1 MADTNLQ
8 SSAAERSSKSKQ
20 DLPGCIKYI
29 LLLFLL
35 ILFFAEW
42 GAGEYSRLAEASLL
56 TWIILLVKL
65 ALIAGLIGL
74 IRVQKDLKCNISA
87 PAAGACVPEQTD
99 TTSGFQYITVNG
111 TASGGVFGHYTLAI
125 SGPYPYTVIY
135 PPGGGGVPVVGGK
148 LGEINTTA
156 LSDGSYTI
164 TLTVFPAGAGTPK
177 VCTKTFN
184 LLKVAVFITEVA
196 DVAPVPNFLDETA
209 ELVVGAH
216 IVSVGGV
223 LDLTGTAYVYG
234 CLEVASVEVLYS
246 RVAFPGPG
254 PSQPAFDAALPP
266 AWPPGNTLNP
276 PLVYDPSKY
285 YPWTRIGELPA
296 ELLNDWSTC
305 VLFGTTYPALA
316 PVPWDSYTTTGGVNS
331 GGRYFLLL
339 VVTDTATPTPNTYY
353 DLQRTWVDNWA
364 VVCQIVKFQI
374 FNGTAWVDLPPC
386 TDLLL
391 SYGTIRIVGL
401 AWDALID
408 SAWPATAPN
417 DNFNQYSLA
426 YLKQFSGAWSS
437 IAIATPN
444 VRVPNSLAFVP
455 PAHPDAGDAGVLA
468 EWDLTTLDAGVS
480 TGDCN
485 TPPPP
490 TNQLYRG
497 CSCTY
502 TLQLGV
508 SDNTVTNT
516 ASDEDL
522 HNPTMEIPIKI
533 VNDLT

>member
-1 MADTNLQ
+1 MAEKNLQ
-8 SSAAERSSKSKQ
+8 SSAVERSPKGQ
-20 DLPGCIKYI
+20 RDLPEIIKYI
-29 LLLFLL
+29 LLFIL
-35 ILFFAEW
+35 IVLFFAEW
-42 GAGEYSRLAEASLL
+42 GAGEYARLGEGGWL
-56 TWIILLVKL
+56 TWIILLIKL
-65 ALIAGLIGL
+65 LLIAGLIAL
-74 IRVQKDLKCNISA
+74 IRVQKDLKCNISD
-87 PAAGACVPEQTD
+87 PSGNECVPEQTD
-99 TTSGFQYITVNG
+99 TVGGFQYITVSG

-125 SGPYPYTVIY
+125 SGPYSYSVIY

-156 LSDGSYTI
+156 LPDGSYTI
-164 TLTVFPAGAGTPK
+164 TLTVFPAGAGSTK

-184 LLKVAVFITEVA
+184 LLKVAVFITEIA
-196 DVAPVPNFLDETA
+196 GVAPVPNFIDETA
-209 ELVVGAH
+209 ELVVGSH
-216 IVSVGGV
+216 IVSVGGI
-223 LDLTGTAYVYG
+223 LDVTGTAYVYG
-234 CLEVASVEVLYS
+234 CLEVASVEVLYT
-246 RVAFPGPG
+246 RVAAPGPG
-254 PSQPAFDAALPP
+254 PSQPATNALLPP
-266 AWPPGNTLNP
+266 AWLPGNTLNP
-276 PLVYDPSKY
+276 PLVYDPTKY
-285 YPWTRIGELPA
+285 YPWTRIGELPGD
-296 ELLNDWSTC
+296 LLNDWGTC
-305 VLFGTTYPALA
+305 VLFSTTYPVLEPTA
-316 PVPWDSYTTTGGVNS
+316 WDSYVTTGSPG

-353 DLQRTWVDNWA
+353 DLQRTWIDNWA

-374 FNGTAWVDLPPC
+374 FNGTVWVDLPPC

-417 DNFNQYSLA
+417 DNFNQYSLV
-426 YLKQFSGAWSS
+426 YWKQFSVTASS

-490 TNQLYRG
+490 LNQLYRG

-502 TLQLGV
+502 TLQLNV
-508 SDNTVTNT
+508 SDNTVTDT
-516 ASDEDL
+516 ASDADL
-522 HNPTMEIPIKI
+522 HNPTMEVPIKI

>member
-1 MADTNLQ
+1 MADQNPQ
-8 SSAAERSSKSKQ
+8 SSTVEVASKGRQ

-29 LLLFLL
+29 LLFIL
-35 ILFFAEW
+35 ILLFFAEW
-42 GAGEYSRLAEASLL
+42 GAGEYRGLATAGLL
-56 TWIILLVKL
+56 TWIILLIKL
-65 ALIAGLIGL
+65 ALIAGLIAL
-74 IRVQKDLKCNISA
+74 IRVQKDLKCNISD
-87 PAAGACVPEQTD
+87 PSAGACVAEQTD
-99 TTSGFQYITVNG
+99 TTGGFQYITVKG

-125 SGPYPYTVIY
+125 SGPYAYTVIY

-164 TLTVFPAGAGTPK
+164 TLTVFPAGAGAPK

-184 LLKVAVFITEVA
+184 LLKVAVFITEIA
-196 DVAPVPNFLDETA
+196 DVSPVPNFIDETA
-209 ELVVGAH
+209 ELVVGSH
-216 IVSVGGV
+216 IVSVGGI
-223 LDLTGTAYVYG
+223 LDVTGTAYVYG

-254 PSQPAFDAALPP
+254 PSQPAFNAPLPA

-296 ELLNDWSTC
+296 DLLNNWSTC
-305 VLFGTTYPALA
+305 VLFGTTYPVLA
-316 PVPWDSYTTTGGVNS
+316 PTAWDSYATTGVNG

-353 DLQRTWVDNWA
+353 DLQRTWIDNWE

-417 DNFNQYSLA
+417 DNFKQYSLA

-444 VRVPNSLAFVP
+444 QRVPNVLIFP
-455 PAHPDAGDAGVLA
+455 PGHPNAGDADVLA

-480 TGDCN
+480 PGDCN
-485 TPPPP
+485 MPAPPL
-490 TNQLYRG
+490 NQLYRG

-502 TLQLGV
+502 TLELGV
-508 SDNTVTNT
+508 SDNTVTDT
-516 ASDEDL
+516 SSDAAL
-522 HNPTMEIPIKI
+522 HNPTMEVPIKI

>member
-1 MADTNLQ
+1 MADQNP
-8 SSAAERSSKSKQ
+8 RSSTVEGQAASRK

-29 LLLFLL
+29 LLFIL
-35 ILFFAEW
+35 ILLVFAEW
-42 GAGEYSRLAEASLL
+42 GAGEYRGLASAGLL
-56 TWIILLVKL
+56 TWIILLIKL
-65 ALIAGLIGL
+65 ALIAGLIAL
-74 IRVQKDLKCNISA
+74 IRVQKDLKCNISD
-87 PAAGACVPEQTD
+87 PAAGACVAEQTD
-99 TTSGFQYITVNG
+99 TTGGFQYITVKG

-196 DVAPVPNFLDETA
+196 DVAPVPNFIDETA

-234 CLEVASVEVLYS
+234 CLEVATVEVLYS

-254 PSQPAFDAALPP
+254 PSQPAFNAPLPP

-296 ELLNDWSTC
+296 ELLNNWSTC

-353 DLQRTWVDNWA
+353 DLQRTWVDNWL

-374 FNGTAWVDLPPC
+374 FNGTTWVDLPPC

-391 SYGTIRIVGL
+391 SYGTIRIIGL

-417 DNFNQYSLA
+417 DNFKQYGLQ

-437 IAIATPN
+437 IAIASPN
-444 VRVPNSLAFVP
+444 LRVPNSLAFVP

-480 TGDCN
+480 PGDCN

-490 TNQLYRG
+490 LNQLYRG

-502 TLQLGV
+502 TLLLSV

-516 ASDEDL
+516 ASDADL
-522 HNPTMEIPIKI
+522 HNPTMEVPMKI

>member
-1 MADTNLQ
+1 M
-8 SSAAERSSKSKQ
+8 
-20 DLPGCIKYI
+20 CI
-29 LLLFLL
+29 
-35 ILFFAEW
+35 
-42 GAGEYSRLAEASLL
+42 RD
-56 TWIILLVKL
+56 
-65 ALIAGLIGL
+65 
-74 IRVQKDLKCNISA
+74 R
-87 PAAGACVPEQTD
+87 
-99 TTSGFQYITVNG
+99 
-111 TASGGVFGHYTLAI
+111 
-125 SGPYPYTVIY
+125 
-135 PPGGGGVPVVGGK
+135 
-148 LGEINTTA
+148 
-156 LSDGSYTI
+156 
-164 TLTVFPAGAGTPK
+164 
-177 VCTKTFN
+177 
-184 LLKVAVFITEVA
+184 
-196 DVAPVPNFLDETA
+196 
-209 ELVVGAH
+209 VVGAH

-254 PSQPAFDAALPP
+254 PSQPAFNAPVPP

-305 VLFGTTYPALA
+305 VLFATTYPALA

-339 VVTDTATPTPNTYY
+339 VVTDNATPTPNTYY

-364 VVCQIVKFQI
+364 VVCQIVKFQM
-374 FNGTAWVDLPPC
+374 FNGTTWVDLPPC

-391 SYGTIRIVGL
+391 SYGKIRIIGL

-408 SAWPATAPN
+408 NAWPATAPN

-437 IAIATPN
+437 IPIATPN
-444 VRVPNSLAFVP
+444 QRVPNVLIFP
-455 PAHPDAGDAGVLA
+455 PGHPNAGDADVLA

-480 TGDCN
+480 PGDCN
-485 TPPPP
+485 TPAPPL
-490 TNQLYRG
+490 NQLYRG

-502 TLQLGV
+502 TLELGV

-516 ASDEDL
+516 TSDAAL
-522 HNPTMEIPIKI
+522 HNPTMEVPIKI
-533 VNDLT
+533 VNDL